1 MLTKITHVVL
11 WFVVVV
17 VSVSAIAMLF
27 DANTHNLLSFLILAF
42 SAMSFSPPIQRFVR
56 LKTGKAIN
64 LLIYLIIGAILFVT
78 GVGVGMGNEQQ
89 MKAGQEKS
97 ALRLKQ
103 LENERLE
110 KERLEDEKK
119 AEKLQ
124 AKADK
129 QAAKEK
135 AEADEKERKQRAV
148 KTLSGIPNLGGRSEP
163 ELLTDCQI
171 DIQNKLSN
179 PRSMDIIHSN
189 LKYKKEPN
197 HELWFQFYAKNQ
209 FNAESKHTAM
219 CEFDDEG
226 NLLSSKFE

>member
-1 MLTKITHVVL
+1 MKKILKWIAVV
-11 WFVVVV
+11 FAV
-17 VSVSAIAMLF
+17 IF
-27 DANTHNLLSFLILAF
+27 
-42 SAMSFSPPIQRFVR
+42 
-56 LKTGKAIN
+56 
-64 LLIYLIIGAILFVT
+64 IIGIIAAIFET
-78 GVGVGMGNEQQ
+78 DEQAAARELDA
-89 MKAGQEKS
+89 K
-97 ALRLKQ
+97 
-103 LENERLE
+103 N
-110 KERLEDEKK
+110 KEVAAEQVK

-135 AEADEKERKQRAV
+135 EEADKKEQKRKAV
-148 KTLSGIPNLGGRSEP
+148 KTLSGIPNLGGRSEA

-171 DIQNKLSN
+171 DIQGKLSN

-209 FNAESKHTAM
+209 FNAESKHTGM
-219 CEFDDEG
+219 CEFDDDG